1 MINRMEKHYS
11 HEEVRKILNPL
22 VEKWFFSKFKEFS
35 IPQLYGVME
44 IHKRNNILVSAPTG
58 ATKTLTAFLSILNE
72 LVDSAEKGILEDKIY
87 CVYVSPLKALNYD
100 IEVNLTTPLKEIEEL
115 AGKKLGI
122 RVMTR
127 TGDTTTTEKS
137 KMLKNPPHILI
148 TTPESLAI
156 LLSSSKFIEHL
167 KEMQWCIIDEIH
179 ALAENKR
186 GVHLSLSVERLA
198 ALSSH
203 MTRVGL
209 SATISPL
216 EEIAKFLVGFD
227 GDKDRDCKIVDV
239 QFMKQLDL
247 KVLSPLK
254 NLVSTTPDEI
264 HEAMYSLMH
273 ELIQKHKTTLIFT
286 NTRSA
291 TERVVDNLKDKYP
304 KDYTENIGAHH
315 GSLSKE
321 HRFNI
326 EKRLREGKLKC
337 IVSSTSLELGIDI
350 GYIDLVIL
358 LSSPKSVARAL
369 QRCGRSGHKLHET
382 AKGRI
387 IVVDRDDLVEC
398 AVLLKSAIEK
408 KIDKI
413 HIPKNCLDVLAQQ
426 VDGIAL
432 QDKIHINDLFKL
444 IKSSYCYHELKMD
457 DLVEILDYLSGSFSS
472 LESRNIYAKIWYD
485 KETGM
490 ISRKGKMG
498 RVIYMT
504 NIGTIPDESFVTVK
518 IGEQTIGKLDEGFLE
533 RLKTGDVFVLGGE
546 TYKFKFSRGMVA
558 QVVSSTGRPPTI
570 PRWVSEMLPLSFDLA
585 NEIGRFRRLMSEKF
599 CSGKSK
605 EDIMKFINDYLYVDD
620 NAANSIY
627 EYFNEQF
634 RYATIPSD
642 KRIIVE
648 HYTDERGKHVIFHSL
663 YGRRV
668 NDCLSRAIAFAMSR
682 LEHKDVEIG
691 INDNGFFIRTRAK
704 VNVMKALGMLKEKE
718 LRKVLENAIEQTE
731 VLKRRFRHCATRS
744 LMILRN
750 YKGRAKRVGRQ
761 QVSSMILLSAVKRI
775 SNDFTILKEARREV
789 LEDLMDVDNARKILK
804 AIEDGTIKVEEITT
818 TVPSP
823 FAFNLIIQG
832 YSDLLRMEDKLEF
845 IKRMH
850 EMVVAKIALKEGRKG
865 VEKIEAFDYN
875 KIFEESDRK
884 KQEDKDDE
892 KHNLKKMAWN
902 LKRVPMFAKE
912 EIIKIIDGDKSIRS
926 DVIESINK
934 YRKDIEKTWPKELQK
949 VVFDF
954 LKNQ

>member
-1 MINRMEKHYS
+1 
-11 HEEVRKILNPL
+11 
-22 VEKWFFSKFKEFS
+22 
-35 IPQLYGVME
+35 
-44 IHKRNNILVSAPTG
+44 
-58 ATKTLTAFLSILNE
+58 
-72 LVDSAEKGILEDKIY
+72 
-87 CVYVSPLKALNYD
+87 
-100 IEVNLTTPLKEIEEL
+100 
-115 AGKKLGI
+115 
-122 RVMTR
+122 
-127 TGDTTTTEKS
+127 
-137 KMLKNPPHILI
+137 
-148 TTPESLAI
+148 
-156 LLSSSKFIEHL
+156 
-167 KEMQWCIIDEIH
+167 
-179 ALAENKR
+179 
-186 GVHLSLSVERLA
+186 
-198 ALSSH
+198 
-203 MTRVGL
+203 
-209 SATISPL
+209 
-216 EEIAKFLVGFD
+216 
-227 GDKDRDCKIVDV
+227 
-239 QFMKQLDL
+239 
-247 KVLSPLK
+247 
-254 NLVSTTPDEI
+254 
-264 HEAMYSLMH
+264 
-273 ELIQKHKTTLIFT
+273 
-286 NTRSA
+286 
-291 TERVVDNLKDKYP
+291 
-304 KDYTENIGAHH
+304 
-315 GSLSKE
+315 
-321 HRFNI
+321 
-326 EKRLREGKLKC
+326 
-337 IVSSTSLELGIDI
+337 
-350 GYIDLVIL
+350 
-358 LSSPKSVARAL
+358 
-369 QRCGRSGHKLHET
+369 
-382 AKGRI
+382 
-387 IVVDRDDLVEC
+387 
-398 AVLLKSAIEK
+398 
-408 KIDKI
+408 
-413 HIPKNCLDVLAQQ
+413 
-426 VDGIAL
+426 
-432 QDKIHINDLFKL
+432 
-444 IKSSYCYHELKMD
+444 
-457 DLVEILDYLSGSFSS
+457 
-472 LESRNIYAKIWYD
+472 
-485 KETGM
+485 
-490 ISRKGKMG
+490 
-498 RVIYMT
+498 MT

-533 RLKTGDVFVLGGE
+533 KLKPGDVFVLGGE